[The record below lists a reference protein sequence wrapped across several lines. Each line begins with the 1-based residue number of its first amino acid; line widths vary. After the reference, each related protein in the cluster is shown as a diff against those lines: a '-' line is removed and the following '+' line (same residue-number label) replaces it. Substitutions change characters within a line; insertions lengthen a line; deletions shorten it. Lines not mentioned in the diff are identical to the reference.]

1 VIVNLSIVLL
11 VNANNC
17 GGLLTERR
25 IGETEK

>member
-1 VIVNLSIVLL
+1 MIINLSIVLL

-17 GGLLTERR
+17 RSSLTERR